1 MAIPESARQDV
12 RLAEDV
18 AVLSVLDAL
27 PGEIVDN
34 PLPPGFDE
42 RDPRRVLSFERERF
56 LASGLAA
63 LADISDDPN
72 HVVAVAVEER
82 PSPQGL
88 AVLVAINRGN
98 PRSAEGTLARIK
110 KGLQGIFNIL
120 AEVGHG
126 TVLRGFS
133 VECPNMPKAAT
144 LHASMKCSTPS
155 STFAAREYS
164 SA

>member
-1 MAIPESARQDV
+1 MQAV

-18 AVLSVLDAL
+18 AVLTVLDAL
-27 PGEIVDN
+27 PGESFDN

-56 LASGLAA
+56 LASALAA

-82 PSPQGL
+82 PSTQGL
-88 AVLVAINRGN
+88 AVLVAINKGN
-98 PRSAEGTLARIK
+98 PRSAEGTLERVK
-110 KGLQGIFNIL
+110 QGLQGLFNVL

-126 TVLRGFS
+126 TVLLGYS
-133 VECPNMPKAAT
+133 VECP
-144 LHASMKCSTPS
+144 
-155 STFAAREYS
+155 
-164 SA
+164 